1 MTVTAFSVTQETVP
15 LKGPDE
21 TLVLQLRLPP
31 TGKFV
36 IWGKV
41 LLTDDGKGVCT
52 ARLTT
57 LDRATRL
64 DFCES
69 ISSGIVCF
77 SLQCTL
83 DVSQSNANQVVA
95 LRCGVP
101 PSGIEGDPVDG
112 SAQFASLIA
121 IQVDALSG
129 PVAPPS

>member
-1 MTVTAFSVTQETVP
+1 MTVTAFSQTQVTVP
-15 LKGPDE
+15 LKGKEE
-21 TLVLQLRLPP
+21 TTVLQLRLP

-41 LLTDDGKGVCT
+41 LLADDGKGVCG

-57 LDRATRL
+57 LDLATNL

-69 ISSGIVCF
+69 ISSGLVCF

-83 DVSQSNANQVVA
+83 DVSQSNANQVVV
-95 LRCGVP
+95 LRCVVP
-101 PSGIEGDPVDG
+101 PSGIEGEQFDG

-121 IQVDALSG
+121 ISVDALSSG
-129 PVAPPS
+129 APA

>member
-1 MTVTAFSVTQETVP
+1 MTVTAFSQTQGVVHMKP
-15 LKGPDE
+15 RDE
-21 TLVLQLRLPP
+21 PVIVSLRLPP

-41 LLTDDGKGVCT
+41 QFFADVHPTICT

-57 LDRATRL
+57 LDGATQL
-64 DFCES
+64 DFLEV
-69 ISSGIVCF
+69 IQSGLTAV

-83 DVSQSNANQVVA
+83 DVSQPNANQVVD
-95 LRCGVP
+95 LRCMLAEA
-101 PSGIEGDPVDG
+101 IEGETFAG